1 MSATVYLVGIGPGQ
15 AELVTP
21 EALKAIGKVSVAI
34 GQPECLALVEA
45 LTRGKEVIAGR
56 QSPLERSRL
65 AVEKAQAG
73 QDVAIISSGDPGV
86 YAIAATFLDYLRENN
101 ITLDVKV
108 VPGVGLAGYAASR
121 LGAPLGNDYASI
133 TLTDQGTSW
142 LVIRKRLEAA
152 ASADFVIVIYNPF
165 GKLGPSRLQETL
177 KIIGQHRPAQ
187 TPVGVLSKAAT
198 PDEKAGLSTLEKLD
212 VSALPTDTLLIIGN
226 SQSYVRSGK
235 MVTPRLY
242 REGVGY

>member
-21 EALKAIGKVSVAI
+21 EALEAIGRVSVVI
-34 GQPECLALVEA
+34 GQPECLLLVEA

-86 YAIAATFLDYLRENN
+86 YAIAATFLDYLRENR

-108 VPGVGLAGYAASR
+108 VPGVGLAGYAAAR
-121 LGAPLGNDYASI
+121 LGAPLGNDSAAI
-133 TLTDQGTSW
+133 TLTDQGAPW
-142 LVIRKRLEAA
+142 PIIKKRIEAA

-177 KIIGQHRPAQ
+177 QIIGEYRSSQ
-187 TPVGVLSKAAT
+187 TPVGVMSKAAT
-198 PDEKAGLSTLEKLD
+198 PAEKAQITTLGDLD
-212 VSALPTDTLLIIGN
+212 VMALTVDTLIIIGN
-226 SQSYVRSGK
+226 SQSYVRDGK

-242 REGVGY
+242 RQGVGY

>member
-21 EALKAIGKVSVAI
+21 EALKAIGKVSVVI
-34 GQPECLALVEA
+34 GQPECLLLVEA
-45 LTRGKEVIAGR
+45 LTRGKEVIAER
-56 QSPLERSRL
+56 QSPLGRSRL

-86 YAIAATFLDYLRENN
+86 YAIAATFLEYLKDNN

-108 VPGVGLAGYAASR
+108 VPGVGLAGYAAAR
-121 LGAPLGNDYASI
+121 LGAPLGNDSAAI
-133 TLTDQGTSW
+133 TLTDQGTPW
-142 LVIRKRLEAA
+142 PVIRKRLEAA

-165 GKLGPSRLQETL
+165 GKLGPSRLQEAL
-177 KIIGQHRPAQ
+177 KIIAEYRTAQ
-187 TPVGVLSKAAT
+187 TLVGVLSKAAT
-198 PDEKAGLSTLEKLD
+198 PDEQVQITTLGEVNVL
-212 VSALPTDTLLIIGN
+212 ALPVDTLLIIGN
-226 SQSYVRSGK
+226 SQSYARDGR

>member
-21 EALKAIGKVSVAI
+21 EALAAIGKVSVVI
-34 GQPECLALVEA
+34 GQPECLELIKE
-45 LTRGKEVIAGR
+45 LTVGKEVIAKR
-56 QSPLERSRL
+56 QSPLERSSL
-65 AVEKAQAG
+65 AVERAQAG
-73 QDVAIISSGDPGV
+73 QDAAIISSGDPGV

-108 VPGVGLAGYAASR
+108 IPGVGLAAYASAR
-121 LGAPLGNDYASI
+121 LGAPLGNDSATI
-133 TLTDQGTSW
+133 TLTDQGTPW
-142 LVIRKRLEAA
+142 PVTKKRLEAA

-165 GKLGPSRLQETL
+165 GKLGPSRLQEAL
-177 KIIGQHRPAQ
+177 QIIAESRTAQ

-198 PDEKAGLSTLEKLD
+198 PDEKAQLTTLGELR
-212 VSALPTDTLLIIGN
+212 SMTLPVDTLLIIGN

-242 REGVGY
+242 QQGIGY

>member
-21 EALKAIGKVSVAI
+21 EALAAIQKVSVVI
-34 GQPECLALVEA
+34 GQPECLALVKA
-45 LTRGKEVIAGR
+45 LTRGKEIIAKR

-86 YAIAATFLDYLRENN
+86 YAIATTFLDYLRENN

-108 VPGVGLAGYAASR
+108 IPGVGLAAYAAAR
-121 LGAPLGNDYASI
+121 LGAPLGNDSASI
-133 TLTDQGTSW
+133 TLTDQGTTW
-142 LVIRKRLEAA
+142 PVIKKRLEAA

-165 GKLGPSRLQETL
+165 GKLGPSRLQEAL
-177 KIIGQHRPAQ
+177 QIIAESRTAQ

-198 PDEKAGLSTLEKLD
+198 PEEKAQLTTLGELRFMP
-212 VSALPTDTLLIIGN
+212 LPVDTIIIIGN

-242 REGVGY
+242 RQGIGY